1 MVIQILILACLKQ
14 HHDDLVDE
22 LHVDSRTKTVNVANQ
37 HKKKSI
43 EMEAK
48 AVAHQD
54 ALGKQIETE
63 DERVEERAQEMAAQM
78 IQAKLRGNMVRKAS
92 ASNFGEDV
100 AKKMAAA
107 GQSKSSESM

>member
-22 LHVDSRTKTVNVANQ
+22 LHDSRTKAVNVANK

-54 ALGKQIETE
+54 ALAKQIETE
-63 DERVEERAQEMAAQM
+63 DARVEERAQEMAAQM
-78 IQAKLRGNMVRKAS
+78 IQAKIRGNMVRKAS
-92 ASNFGEDV
+92 ASNFGEDK
-100 AKKMAAA
+100 AKKMDAA

>member
-1 MVIQILILACLKQ
+1 
-14 HHDDLVDE
+14 
-22 LHVDSRTKTVNVANQ
+22 
-37 HKKKSI
+37 
-43 EMEAK
+43 
-48 AVAHQD
+48 
-54 ALGKQIETE
+54 
-63 DERVEERAQEMAAQM
+63 MAAQM